1 MYKLLTPE
9 ETNKVKKEY
18 SLRRLSVSLALLS
31 AVTMFMIVTLVPALI
46 FTIEKK
52 KSALFTLSAVDKPVR
67 HTNKATLEAWVE
79 KTKAELT
86 ALSPDAWPDTPYIY
100 FKKIIEKKTPSITVG
115 TMSFSRASNGNK
127 SVKVVGTATNRK
139 NLLAFQSALNESGDW
154 TQVDLPLSTIAREVD
169 IPFEISL
176 VPQKK

>member
-1 MYKLLTPE
+1 
-9 ETNKVKKEY
+9 
-18 SLRRLSVSLALLS
+18 
-31 AVTMFMIVTLVPALI
+31 
-46 FTIEKK
+46 
-52 KSALFTLSAVDKPVR
+52 
-67 HTNKATLEAWVE
+67 
-79 KTKAELT
+79 
-86 ALSPDAWPDTPYIY
+86 
-100 FKKIIEKKTPSITVG
+100 
-115 TMSFSRASNGNK
+115 MSFSRASNGNK